1 LVHFRHSIILLAQ
14 VLILVAIVGSA
25 WMVYRHDTRLAQEEE
40 VADTIEDG
48 SQIASTLVQEVAKRE
63 TIARAVA
70 ATASLMPALTDE
82 EFERLAERLTD
93 GIGGIKNLAYAPYLV
108 VRHVYPYQ
116 DNADVIGL
124 DYQLPSPFTAGAQR
138 ALTRDDSV
146 LIGPTDVLQGGQALI
161 LRVPVSS
168 ELPGGSQ
175 QSGMVSVV
183 MDVEALMDSAGLAEA
198 VNKIN
203 ISAFSVDPETS
214 AVQPVI
220 GGASSCGPQAIA
232 RSFSVVDRQ
241 WTFCMSPKSGWP
253 THGHYSDIIGLL
265 AGSALVFTASLF
277 LVINRLRRRE
287 ADATAQLWDAIETIN
302 DGFVLYD
309 EDDKLVLC
317 NSKYLEIYPKSRPV
331 IRPGNTFR
339 EIIEYGAW
347 KGEYAEAIGNEEEWI
362 EARMA
367 AHRDPAGEHEQQLQ
381 DGRWIKVA
389 ERRTSSGG
397 TVGFRV
403 DVTDLKDALE
413 KAKAS
418 EIATQEFLNNINH
431 EIRTPLS
438 VIVGFIKFLAKPEV
452 LPCHKALERALDS
465 GDLQA
470 TRVAAKEFCDDV
482 AAHAGRI
489 QKSSEHLLEIV
500 QDTLDLSQITR
511 GDFLCEPEKIN
522 LKALL
527 TECLYQFSHQAEQKG
542 LDLRSDLPPTE
553 IMADRARL
561 RQIILNLVGNA
572 VKFTEKGHILIR
584 SERQDDAVLIQVED
598 TGPGIAEE
606 HREKIFE
613 KFWQVDGSVT
623 RRHSGTGLGLAI
635 CEALTKLHG
644 GEIWAE
650 PAAGGGSVFCVRLP
664 QKMIDH
670 ADAASGPNAL
680 AG

>member
-1 LVHFRHSIILLAQ
+1 
-14 VLILVAIVGSA
+14 
-25 WMVYRHDTRLAQEEE
+25 
-40 VADTIEDG
+40 
-48 SQIASTLVQEVAKRE
+48 
-63 TIARAVA
+63 
-70 ATASLMPALTDE
+70 
-82 EFERLAERLTD
+82 
-93 GIGGIKNLAYAPYLV
+93 
-108 VRHVYPYQ
+108 
-116 DNADVIGL
+116 
-124 DYQLPSPFTAGAQR
+124 
-138 ALTRDDSV
+138 
-146 LIGPTDVLQGGQALI
+146 
-161 LRVPVSS
+161 
-168 ELPGGSQ
+168 
-175 QSGMVSVV
+175 
-183 MDVEALMDSAGLAEA
+183 
-198 VNKIN
+198 
-203 ISAFSVDPETS
+203 
-214 AVQPVI
+214 
-220 GGASSCGPQAIA
+220 
-232 RSFSVVDRQ
+232 
-241 WTFCMSPKSGWP
+241 
-253 THGHYSDIIGLL
+253 
-265 AGSALVFTASLF
+265 
-277 LVINRLRRRE
+277 
-287 ADATAQLWDAIETIN
+287 
-302 DGFVLYD
+302 
-309 EDDKLVLC
+309 
-317 NSKYLEIYPKSRPV
+317 
-331 IRPGNTFR
+331 
-339 EIIEYGAW
+339 
-347 KGEYAEAIGNEEEWI
+347 
-362 EARMA
+362 
-367 AHRDPAGEHEQQLQ
+367 
-381 DGRWIKVA
+381 
-389 ERRTSSGG
+389 
-397 TVGFRV
+397 VGFRV

-650 PAAGGGSVFCVRLP
+650 PGTGGGSVFCVRLP